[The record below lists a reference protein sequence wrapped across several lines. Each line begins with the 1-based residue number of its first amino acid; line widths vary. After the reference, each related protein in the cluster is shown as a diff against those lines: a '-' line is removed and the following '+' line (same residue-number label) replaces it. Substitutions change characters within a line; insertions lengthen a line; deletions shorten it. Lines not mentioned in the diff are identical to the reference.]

1 MKTKKKKAGIKL
13 SLMLLSVVSVLVAN
27 TVMIELS
34 IITLKNSLNDQALNG
49 LSMLAEAV
57 RAGYDNL
64 EGQYALD
71 GNGQLWKGDVNLSEQ
86 VAMIDNYVK
95 NSEADV
101 TVCYGKTRILTTLVD
116 TSTKQRIIGT
126 DIADEVWKTVSK
138 GETYTVKSIP
148 INGKDYIA
156 CYIPLR
162 DSDGSIIGAVFAGKP
177 RADIRSD
184 INKMNGRV
192 TGVGLILL
200 IVFGVSGLVVSSR
213 IARSLTKA
221 KEALQ
226 HLAEGRLD
234 THVAEDV
241 MKRNDEIGDIGRATT
256 ELIQRLREIV
266 EKLLK
271 TSGDLF
277 ETGNSLDTMA
287 ASSNIATNEI
297 SRAVDGI
304 SKGAI
309 SQAEEIESAS
319 AQIAS
324 IGELIDEIVDN
335 VGNLTRTSN
344 DMSAAGEA
352 STRTMVNL
360 SESNDRTS
368 EAITSISRQIRL
380 TDESIKRISEATDL
394 ITSIASQTNLLS
406 LNASIE
412 SARAGEAGKGFA
424 VVASEIQKLA
434 VQSSDAAVEIQQI
447 INTLQSESTRTMRE
461 MQAAEALM
469 KEQQDKLDETRA
481 KFDEV
486 SGGIK
491 ISREGTEQIR
501 VSADS
506 CGSARTAV
514 IDVFSNLSAI
524 SEENAAS
531 TEETNASMQELNAT
545 LNLLANEAGK
555 LKDISQALNDYMQFF
570 QM

>member
-13 SLMLLSVVSVLVAN
+13 SLILLSFVSVLVAN

-34 IITLKNSLNDQALNG
+34 SITLKKSLNDQALNG

-57 RAGYDNL
+57 RAGYDNM

-71 GNGQLWKGDVNLSEQ
+71 ENGQLWKGDVNLSEQ
-86 VAMIDNYVK
+86 VALIDNYVK

-148 INGKDYIA
+148 INGEDYIA

-162 DSDGSIIGAVFAGKP
+162 DSDSSVIGAVFAGKP

-192 TGVGLILL
+192 SGVGVMLL
-200 IVFGVSGLVVSSR
+200 IIFGVSGFVVSSR
-213 IARSLTKA
+213 IAGRLTKA
-221 KEALQ
+221 TEALQ
-226 HLAEGRLD
+226 HLAEGKLD
-234 THVAEDV
+234 TRVAEDV
-241 MKRNDEIGDIGRATT
+241 MKHDDEIGDIGRATT
-256 ELIQRLREIV
+256 ELIRRLREIV

-319 AQIAS
+319 AQITA
-324 IGELIDEIVDN
+324 IGELIDEIVNN

-368 EAITSISRQIRL
+368 EAITSIGRQIRL

-447 INTLQSESTRTMRE
+447 INTLQSESTKTMRE

-545 LNLLANEAGK
+545 LNLLADEAGK

>member
-13 SLMLLSVVSVLVAN
+13 SLILLSFVSVLVAN

-71 GNGQLWKGDVNLSEQ
+71 GNGQLWKGDLNLSEQ

-95 NSEADV
+95 NSDADV
-101 TVCYGKTRILTTLVD
+101 TVCYGKTRVLTTLVD

-162 DSDGSIIGAVFAGKP
+162 DTDGSIIGAVFAGKP

-192 TGVGLILL
+192 SGVGVTLL
-200 IVFGVSGLVVSSR
+200 IIFGISGFVVSSR
-213 IARSLTKA
+213 IARRLTKA
-221 KEALQ
+221 TEALQ
-226 HLAEGRLD
+226 HLAEGKLD
-234 THVAEDV
+234 TRVAEDV
-241 MKRNDEIGDIGRATT
+241 MKHDDEIGDIGRATT

-271 TSGDLF
+271 TSGELF

-319 AQIAS
+319 TQITS

-368 EAITSISRQIRL
+368 EAITSIGKQIRL

-486 SGGIK
+486 SDGIK

-506 CGSARTAV
+506 CGNARTAV

>member
-1 MKTKKKKAGIKL
+1 MKTKKRTAGIKL
-13 SLMLLSVVSVLVAN
+13 SLILLSFVSVLVAN

-57 RAGYDNL
+57 RAGYDNM

-86 VAMIDNYVK
+86 VALIDNYVK

-126 DIADEVWKTVSK
+126 DIADEVWKTISK

-148 INGKDYIA
+148 INGEDYIA

-184 INKMNGRV
+184 INKLNGLV
-192 TGVGLILL
+192 SGVGVTLL
-200 IVFGVSGLVVSSR
+200 IIFGVSSFILSSR
-213 IARSLTKA
+213 IAGRLTKA
-221 KEALQ
+221 TEALQ
-226 HLAEGRLD
+226 RLAEGKLD
-234 THVAEDV
+234 TRVAEDV
-241 MKRNDEIGDIGRATT
+241 MKRDDEIGDIGRATT
-256 ELIQRLREIV
+256 ELIRRLREIV

-319 AQIAS
+319 AQITS

-352 STRTMVNL
+352 STRTMANL

-447 INTLQSESTRTMRE
+447 INTLQSESTKTMRE

>member
-1 MKTKKKKAGIKL
+1 MQTKKRKAGIKL
-13 SLMLLSVVSVLVAN
+13 TLMLLSFVSVLVAN

-34 IITLKNSLNDQALNG
+34 LITLKNSLNDQALNG

-57 RAGYDNL
+57 RAGYDNM
-64 EGQYALD
+64 EGQYVLD
-71 GNGQLWKGDVNLSEQ
+71 ENGQLWKGEINLSEQ
-86 VAMIDNYVK
+86 VDLIDNYVK
-95 NSEADV
+95 NSVADV

-116 TSTKQRIIGT
+116 SSTKQRIIGT
-126 DIADEVWKTVSK
+126 DIANEVWNAVSK

-148 INGKDYIA
+148 INGEDYIA

-162 DSDGSIIGAVFAGKP
+162 DSNGSIIGAVFAGKP
-177 RADIRSD
+177 RTDIQSD
-184 INKMNGRV
+184 ISKMNSRV
-192 TGVGLILL
+192 SGIGVALL
-200 IVFGVSGLVVSSR
+200 IIFGISGFVLSSR
-213 IARSLTKA
+213 IAGRLIKA

-226 HLAEGRLD
+226 HLSEGNLNIR
-234 THVAEDV
+234 VAEDV
-241 MKRNDEIGDIGRATT
+241 VKRDDEIGDIGRATID
-256 ELIQRLREIV
+256 LIQRLREIV

-277 ETGNSLDTMA
+277 EAGNSLDTMA
-287 ASSNIATNEI
+287 ASTSVATEEI
-297 SRAVDGI
+297 SRAFNGI
-304 SKGAI
+304 SKGAV
-309 SQAEEIESAS
+309 SQAEEIDSAS

-324 IGELIDEIVDN
+324 IGQLIDEIVNN
-335 VGNLTRTSN
+335 VGSLTKTSN
-344 DMSAAGEA
+344 DMSAAGDA

-368 EAITSISRQIRL
+368 EAITSIGRQIRL
-380 TDESIKRISEATDL
+380 TDESIKQISEATEL

-447 INTLQSESTRTMRE
+447 INTLQAESTRTMKE
-461 MQAAEALM
+461 MQAAETLM
-469 KEQQDKLDETRA
+469 KEQQDKLDETRT

-486 SGGIK
+486 SSGIK
-491 ISREGTEQIR
+491 VSREGTDQIR

-506 CGSARTAV
+506 CGSARNAV
-514 IDVFSNLSAI
+514 IDVFANLSAI

-531 TEETNASMQELNAT
+531 AEETNASMQELNTT
-545 LNLLANEAGK
+545 LSLLADEAGK
-555 LKDISQALNDYMQFF
+555 LKEISQALNDYMQFF
-570 QM
+570 RM

>member
-13 SLMLLSVVSVLVAN
+13 SLILLSFVSVLVAN

-34 IITLKNSLNDQALNG
+34 SITLKKSLNDQALNG

-57 RAGYDNL
+57 RAGYDNM

-71 GNGQLWKGDVNLSEQ
+71 ENGQLWKGDVNLSEQ
-86 VAMIDNYVK
+86 VALIDNYVK
-95 NSEADV
+95 NSDADV

-126 DIADEVWKTVSK
+126 DIADEVWKTISK

-192 TGVGLILL
+192 SGVGVTLL
-200 IVFGVSGLVVSSR
+200 IIFGVSGFVVSSR
-213 IARSLTKA
+213 IAGRLTKA
-221 KEALQ
+221 TEALQ
-226 HLAEGRLD
+226 SLAEGKLD
-234 THVAEDV
+234 TRVAEDV
-241 MKRNDEIGDIGRATT
+241 MKHDDEIGDIGRATT

-266 EKLLK
+266 ENLLK
-271 TSGDLF
+271 TSGDLL
-277 ETGNSLDTMA
+277 EAGNSLDTMA

-335 VGNLTRTSN
+335 VGNLTQTSN

-368 EAITSISRQIRL
+368 EAITSIGRQIRL

-469 KEQQDKLDETRA
+469 KEQQDKLDETRT

-486 SGGIK
+486 SSGIK

-555 LKDISQALNDYMQFF
+555 LKDISQALNDYMQYF

>member
-1 MKTKKKKAGIKL
+1 MQTKKRKTGIKL
-13 SLMLLSVVSVLVAN
+13 TLMLLSFVSVLVAN

-34 IITLKNSLNDQALNG
+34 IITLKKSLNDQALNG

-57 RAGYDNL
+57 RAGYDNM
-64 EGQYALD
+64 EGSYVLD

-86 VAMIDNYVK
+86 VALIDNYVK
-95 NSEADV
+95 YSEADV

-116 TSTKQRIIGT
+116 SSTKQRIIGT
-126 DIADEVWKTVSK
+126 DIANEVWNTVSK
-138 GETYTVKSIP
+138 GETYTVTSIP
-148 INGKDYIA
+148 INGEDYIA

-184 INKMNGRV
+184 INKMNSRV
-192 TGVGLILL
+192 SGVGVTLL
-200 IVFGVSGLVVSSR
+200 IIFGISGFVISSR
-213 IARSLTKA
+213 IAGRLTKA

-226 HLAEGRLD
+226 HLAEGNLNIR
-234 THVAEDV
+234 VAEDV
-241 MKRNDEIGDIGRATT
+241 VKRDDEIGDIGRATT
-256 ELIQRLREIV
+256 DLIQRLREIV

-277 ETGNSLDTMA
+277 EAGNSLDTMA
-287 ASSNIATNEI
+287 ASSSVATEEI
-297 SRAVDGI
+297 SRAFNGI
-304 SKGAI
+304 SKGAV
-309 SQAEEIESAS
+309 SQAEEIDSAS

-324 IGELIDEIVDN
+324 IGQLIDEIVNN
-335 VGNLTRTSN
+335 VGSLTKTSN
-344 DMSAAGEA
+344 DMSAAGDA

-368 EAITSISRQIRL
+368 EAITSIGRQIRL
-380 TDESIKRISEATDL
+380 TDESIKRISEATEL

-447 INTLQSESTRTMRE
+447 INTLQSESTRTMKE
-461 MQAAEALM
+461 MQAAETLM
-469 KEQQDKLDETRA
+469 KEQQDKLDETRT

-486 SGGIK
+486 SSGIK

-506 CGSARTAV
+506 CGNARNAV
-514 IDVFSNLSAI
+514 IDVFANLSAI

-531 TEETNASMQELNAT
+531 TEETNASMQELNTT
-545 LNLLANEAGK
+545 LSVLADEAGK
-555 LKDISQALNDYMQFF
+555 LKEISQTLNDYMQFF
-570 QM
+570 RM

>member
-13 SLMLLSVVSVLVAN
+13 SLILLSFVSVLVAN

-34 IITLKNSLNDQALNG
+34 SITLKNSLNDQALNG
-49 LSMLAEAV
+49 LAMLAEAV

-64 EGQYALD
+64 DGQYALD
-71 GNGQLWKGDVNLSEQ
+71 ENGQLWKGDVNLSEQ
-86 VAMIDNYVK
+86 VALIDNYVK

-126 DIADEVWKTVSK
+126 DIADEVWKTISK

-162 DSDGSIIGAVFAGKP
+162 DSDSSIIGAVFAGKP

-192 TGVGLILL
+192 SGVGVMLL
-200 IVFGVSGLVVSSR
+200 IIFGVSGFVVSSR
-213 IARSLTKA
+213 IAGRLTKA
-221 KEALQ
+221 TEALQ
-226 HLAEGRLD
+226 HLAEGKLD
-234 THVAEDV
+234 TRVAEDV
-241 MKRNDEIGDIGRATT
+241 MKHDDEIGDIGRATT
-256 ELIQRLREIV
+256 ELIRRLREIV

-319 AQIAS
+319 AQITA

-368 EAITSISRQIRL
+368 EAITSIGKQIRL

-447 INTLQSESTRTMRE
+447 INTLQSESTKTMRE

-491 ISREGTEQIR
+491 ISQEGTEQIR

-555 LKDISQALNDYMQFF
+555 LKDISQALNDYMQYF

>member
-13 SLMLLSVVSVLVAN
+13 SLILLSFVSVLVAN

-34 IITLKNSLNDQALNG
+34 SITLKKSLNDQALNG

-57 RAGYDNL
+57 RAGYDNM

-71 GNGQLWKGDVNLSEQ
+71 ENGQLWKGDVNLSEQ
-86 VAMIDNYVK
+86 VALIDNYVK

-126 DIADEVWKTVSK
+126 DIADEVWKTISK

-148 INGKDYIA
+148 INGEDYIA

-162 DSDGSIIGAVFAGKP
+162 DSDSSIIGAVFAGKP

-192 TGVGLILL
+192 SGVGVTLL
-200 IVFGVSGLVVSSR
+200 IIFGVSGFVVSSR
-213 IARSLTKA
+213 IAGRLTKA
-221 KEALQ
+221 TEALQ
-226 HLAEGRLD
+226 GLAEGKLD
-234 THVAEDV
+234 TRVAEDV
-241 MKRNDEIGDIGRATT
+241 MKHDDEIGDIGRATT
-256 ELIQRLREIV
+256 DLIQHLREIV
-266 EKLLK
+266 ENLLK
-271 TSGDLF
+271 TSGDLL
-277 ETGNSLDTMA
+277 EAGNSLDTMA

-368 EAITSISRQIRL
+368 EAITSIGRQIRL

-447 INTLQSESTRTMRE
+447 INTLQSESTKTMRE

-514 IDVFSNLSAI
+514 IDVISNLSAI

>member
-13 SLMLLSVVSVLVAN
+13 TLILLSFVSVLIAN

-34 IITLKNSLNDQALNG
+34 IITLKNSLNNQALNG
-49 LSMLAEAV
+49 LSMLAESV

-64 EGQYALD
+64 DGQYALD
-71 GNGQLWKGDVNLSEQ
+71 GNGQLWKGNLNLSEQ

-95 NSEADV
+95 NSDADV

-156 CYIPLR
+156 CYIPLK

-192 TGVGLILL
+192 TGVGVILL
-200 IVFGVSGLVVSSR
+200 IIFGVSGFVVSSR
-213 IARSLTKA
+213 IAGRLTKA
-221 KEALQ
+221 TEALQ
-226 HLAEGRLD
+226 HLAEGKLD
-234 THVAEDV
+234 TRVAEDV
-241 MKRNDEIGDIGRATT
+241 MKHDDEISDIGRATT

-271 TSGDLF
+271 TSGELF

-319 AQIAS
+319 AQITS

-368 EAITSISRQIRL
+368 EAITSIGRQIRL

-447 INTLQSESTRTMRE
+447 INTLQSESTRTMKE

-486 SGGIK
+486 SSGIK

-506 CGSARTAV
+506 CGGARNAV

>member
-13 SLMLLSVVSVLVAN
+13 TLVLLSVVSVLVASA
-27 TVMIELS
+27 VMLELS
-34 IITLKNSLNDQALNG
+34 TITLKNSLNDQALNG
-49 LSMLAEAV
+49 LAMLAEAV

-64 EGQYALD
+64 EGQYTLD
-71 GNGQLWKGDVNLSEQ
+71 GNGQLWKGDLNLSEQ

-101 TVCYGKTRILTTLVD
+101 TICYGKTRILTTLVD
-116 TSTKQRIIGT
+116 MSTKQRIIGT
-126 DIADEVWKTVSK
+126 DISDEVWKTISR
-138 GETYTVKSIP
+138 GETCTVKSIK
-148 INGKDYIA
+148 INGEAYIA

-192 TGVGLILL
+192 TGIGLVLL
-200 IVFGVSGLVVSSR
+200 IVFGVSGFVVSSR

-226 HLAEGRLD
+226 HLAEGKLD
-234 THVAEDV
+234 TCVAEDV
-241 MKRNDEIGDIGRATT
+241 MRRGDEIGDIGRATT
-256 ELIQRLREIV
+256 DLIQRLREIV

-277 ETGNSLDTMA
+277 EAGNSLDTMA
-287 ASSNIATNEI
+287 ASSSIATEEI

-304 SKGAI
+304 SKGAV

-319 AQIAS
+319 AQITS
-324 IGELIDEIVDN
+324 IGKLIDEIVDN
-335 VGNLTRTSN
+335 VGSLTQASN
-344 DMSAAGEA
+344 NMSAAGDA

-360 SESNDRTS
+360 SESNDRTT
-368 EAITSISRQIRL
+368 EAITSIGRQIRL
-380 TDESIKRISEATDL
+380 TDESINRISEAADL

-447 INTLQSESTRTMRE
+447 INTLQSESARTMKE

-469 KEQQDKLDETRA
+469 KEQQDKLDETRT

-486 SGGIK
+486 SNGIK
-491 ISREGTEQIR
+491 ISREGTGQIR

-545 LNLLANEAGK
+545 INLLANEAGK

-570 QM
+570 RM

>member
-13 SLMLLSVVSVLVAN
+13 SLILLSFVSVLVAN

-57 RAGYDNL
+57 RAGYDNM
-64 EGQYALD
+64 EGQYTLD

-95 NSEADV
+95 NSDADV

-126 DIADEVWKTVSK
+126 DIADEVWKTISK

-148 INGKDYIA
+148 INGEDYIA
-156 CYIPLR
+156 CYIPLK
-162 DSDGSIIGAVFAGKP
+162 DSDDSIIGAVFAGKP

-184 INKMNGRV
+184 INQMNGRV

-213 IARSLTKA
+213 IAGRLTKA
-221 KEALQ
+221 TEALQ
-226 HLAEGRLD
+226 HLAEGKLD
-234 THVAEDV
+234 TRVAEDV
-241 MKRNDEIGDIGRATT
+241 MKHDDEIGDIGKATT
-256 ELIQRLREIV
+256 ELIRRLREIV

-287 ASSNIATNEI
+287 ASSNLATNEI

-352 STRTMVNL
+352 STRTMINL

-368 EAITSISRQIRL
+368 EAITSIGRQIRL

-447 INTLQSESTRTMRE
+447 INTLQSESTKTMRE

-570 QM
+570 RM

>member
-34 IITLKNSLNDQALNG
+34 IITMKSSLNDQALNG

-64 EGQYALD
+64 EGQYTLD
-71 GNGQLWKGDVNLSEQ
+71 GNGQLWKGDLNLSEQ

-95 NSEADV
+95 YSEADV

-138 GETYTVKSIP
+138 GETYTVKSIQ

-162 DSDGSIIGAVFAGKP
+162 DSDGSVIGAVFAGKP

-192 TGVGLILL
+192 TGVGIALLILFS
-200 IVFGVSGLVVSSR
+200 ITGYLVAAH

-226 HLAEGRLD
+226 HLAEGKLD
-234 THVAEDV
+234 TRVAEDV

-256 ELIQRLREIV
+256 DLIQQLREIV
-266 EKLLK
+266 ERLLK

-277 ETGNSLDTMA
+277 EAGNSLDTMA
-287 ASSNIATNEI
+287 ASSSIATAEI
-297 SRAVDGI
+297 SRAVGGI
-304 SKGAI
+304 SKGAV

-368 EAITSISRQIRL
+368 EAITSIGRQIRL

-447 INTLQSESTRTMRE
+447 INTLQSESTRTMKE

-469 KEQQDKLDETRA
+469 KEQQNKLDETRA

-531 TEETNASMQELNAT
+531 TEETNASMQELNST
-545 LNLLANEAGK
+545 LNLLADEAGK

>member
-1 MKTKKKKAGIKL
+1 MQTKKRKAGIKL
-13 SLMLLSVVSVLVAN
+13 TLMLLSFVSVLVAN

-34 IITLKNSLNDQALNG
+34 LITLKNSLNDQALNG

-57 RAGYDNL
+57 RAGYDNM
-64 EGQYALD
+64 EGQYVLD
-71 GNGQLWKGDVNLSEQ
+71 ENGQLWKGEINLSEQ
-86 VAMIDNYVK
+86 VDLIDNYVK
-95 NSEADV
+95 NSVADV

-116 TSTKQRIIGT
+116 SSTKQRIIGT
-126 DIADEVWKTVSK
+126 DIANEVWNAVSK

-148 INGKDYIA
+148 INGEDYIA

-162 DSDGSIIGAVFAGKP
+162 DSNGSIIGAVFAGKP
-177 RADIRSD
+177 RTDIQSD
-184 INKMNGRV
+184 VSKMNSRV
-192 TGVGLILL
+192 SGVGVTLL
-200 IVFGVSGLVVSSR
+200 IIFGISGFVLSSR
-213 IARSLTKA
+213 IANRLTKA

-226 HLAEGRLD
+226 HLSEGNLD
-234 THVAEDV
+234 TRVAEDV
-241 MKRNDEIGDIGRATT
+241 IKRNDEIGDIGRATT
-256 ELIQRLREIV
+256 DLIQRLREIV

-277 ETGNSLDTMA
+277 EAGNSLDTMA
-287 ASSNIATNEI
+287 ASSSVATEEI
-297 SRAVDGI
+297 SRAFNGI
-304 SKGAI
+304 SKGAV
-309 SQAEEIESAS
+309 SQAEEIDSAS

-324 IGELIDEIVDN
+324 IGQLIDEIVNN
-335 VGNLTRTSN
+335 VGSLTKTSN
-344 DMSAAGEA
+344 DMSAAGDA

-368 EAITSISRQIRL
+368 EAITSIGRQIRL
-380 TDESIKRISEATDL
+380 TDESIKRISEATEL

-447 INTLQSESTRTMRE
+447 INTLQSESTKTMKE
-461 MQAAEALM
+461 MQAAETLM
-469 KEQQDKLDETRA
+469 KEQQDKLDETRT

-486 SGGIK
+486 SSGIK
-491 ISREGTEQIR
+491 VSREGTDQIR

-506 CGSARTAV
+506 CGSARNAV
-514 IDVFSNLSAI
+514 IDVFANLSAI

-531 TEETNASMQELNAT
+531 AEETNASMQELNTT
-545 LNLLANEAGK
+545 LSLLADEAGK
-555 LKDISQALNDYMQFF
+555 LKEISQALNDYMQFF
-570 QM
+570 RM

>member
-34 IITLKNSLNDQALNG
+34 IITMKNSLNDQALNG

-64 EGQYALD
+64 DGQYALD
-71 GNGQLWKGDVNLSEQ
+71 GNGQLWKGDLNLSEQ

-95 NSEADV
+95 NSDADV

-116 TSTKQRIIGT
+116 TSTKKRIIGT
-126 DIADEVWKTVSK
+126 DIADEVWKTISK

-148 INGKDYIA
+148 INGQDYIA

-192 TGVGLILL
+192 TGVGVVLL
-200 IVFGVSGLVVSSR
+200 IIFGVSGFVVSSR
-213 IARSLTKA
+213 IAKDLTKA

-226 HLAEGRLD
+226 HLAEGKLNTR
-234 THVAEDV
+234 VADDI
-241 MKRNDEIGDIGRATT
+241 MQRGDEIGDIGRATT
-256 ELIQRLREIV
+256 ELIRRLREIV

-352 STRTMVNL
+352 STRTMINL

-368 EAITSISRQIRL
+368 EAITSISKQIRL

-506 CGSARTAV
+506 CGNARTAV

>member
-1 MKTKKKKAGIKL
+1 MKTKKRKAGIKL
-13 SLMLLSVVSVLVAN
+13 TLVLLSFLSLLIAN
-27 TVMIELS
+27 TIMIELAV
-34 IITLKNSLNDQALNG
+34 ITLKNCLNAQALDG

-64 EGQYALD
+64 DGTYALD
-71 GNGQLWKGDVNLSEQ
+71 GNGQLWKGELNLSEQ

-116 TSTKQRIIGT
+116 TSSKQRIIGT
-126 DIADEVWKTVSK
+126 DISDEVWKTVSK
-138 GETYTVKSIP
+138 GETHTVESIQ
-148 INGKDYIA
+148 INGEEYIA
-156 CYIPLR
+156 CYIPLKG
-162 DSDGSIIGAVFAGKP
+162 SDGSVIGAVFAGKP
-177 RADIRSD
+177 KTE
-184 INKMNGRV
+184 INSYISKMSRRV
-192 TGVGLILL
+192 SGTGVALLL
-200 IVFGVSGLVVSSR
+200 IFGISGFLLSSR
-213 IARSLTKA
+213 IAGRLIKA
-221 KEALQ
+221 TEALQ
-226 HLAEGRLD
+226 RLAEGRLD
-234 THVAEDV
+234 TDVAEEV
-241 MKRNDEIGDIGRATT
+241 TKQNDEIGDIGKATT
-256 ELIQRLREIV
+256 NLIQRLREIV
-266 EKLLK
+266 ERLQK

-287 ASSNIATNEI
+287 ASSSVATGEI
-297 SRAVDGI
+297 SRAVGGI

-319 AQIAS
+319 AQISAM
-324 IGELIDEIVDN
+324 GELIDEIVNN
-335 VGNLTRTSN
+335 VGNLTNTSN

-360 SESNDRTS
+360 GESNDRTF
-368 EAITSISRQIRL
+368 EAITGIGRQIRL

-394 ITSIASQTNLLS
+394 ITTIASQTNLLS

-447 INTLQSESTRTMRE
+447 INTLLSESAGTMKE

-469 KEQQDKLDETRA
+469 KEQQAKLDETRS
-481 KFDEV
+481 KFEEV
-486 SGGIK
+486 SNGIR

-501 VSADS
+501 ASADS

-514 IDVFSNLSAI
+514 IDVISNLSAI

-531 TEETNASMQELNAT
+531 TEETNASMEELNAT
-545 LNLLANEAGK
+545 INLLAGEAGK
-555 LKDISQALNDYMQFF
+555 LKDISQALKDYLKFF
-570 QM
+570 QL

>member
-13 SLMLLSVVSVLVAN
+13 SLILLSFVSVLVAN

-34 IITLKNSLNDQALNG
+34 SITLKKSLNDQALNG

-57 RAGYDNL
+57 RAGYDNM

-71 GNGQLWKGDVNLSEQ
+71 ENGQLWKGDVNLSEQ
-86 VAMIDNYVK
+86 VALIDNYVK

-126 DIADEVWKTVSK
+126 DIADEVWKTISK

-148 INGKDYIA
+148 INGEDYIA

-162 DSDGSIIGAVFAGKP
+162 DSDSSVIGAVFAGKP

-192 TGVGLILL
+192 SGVGVMLL
-200 IVFGVSGLVVSSR
+200 IIFGVSGFVVSSR
-213 IARSLTKA
+213 IAGRLTKA
-221 KEALQ
+221 TEALQ
-226 HLAEGRLD
+226 HLAEGKLD
-234 THVAEDV
+234 TRVAEDV
-241 MKRNDEIGDIGRATT
+241 MKHDDEIGDIGRATT
-256 ELIQRLREIV
+256 ELIRRLREIV

-319 AQIAS
+319 AQITA

-368 EAITSISRQIRL
+368 EAITSIGKQIRL

-447 INTLQSESTRTMRE
+447 INTLQSESTKTMRE

-491 ISREGTEQIR
+491 ISQEGTEQIR

-555 LKDISQALNDYMQFF
+555 LKDISQALNDYMQYF

>member
-1 MKTKKKKAGIKL
+1 MQTKKRKAGIKL
-13 SLMLLSVVSVLVAN
+13 TLMLLSFVSVLVAN

-34 IITLKNSLNDQALNG
+34 LITLKNSLNDQALNG

-57 RAGYDNL
+57 RAGYDNM
-64 EGQYALD
+64 EGSYVLD
-71 GNGQLWKGDVNLSEQ
+71 ENGQLWKGDVNLSEQ
-86 VAMIDNYVK
+86 VALIDNYVK
-95 NSEADV
+95 NSVADV

-116 TSTKQRIIGT
+116 SSTKQRIIGT
-126 DIADEVWKTVSK
+126 DIANEVWNTVSK

-148 INGKDYIA
+148 INGEDYIA

-162 DSDGSIIGAVFAGKP
+162 DSNGSIIGAVFAGKP
-177 RADIRSD
+177 RADIQSD
-184 INKMNGRV
+184 ISKMNSRV
-192 TGVGLILL
+192 SGIGVALL
-200 IVFGVSGLVVSSR
+200 IIFGISGFVLSSR
-213 IARSLTKA
+213 IAGRLTKA

-226 HLAEGRLD
+226 HLAEGNLNIR
-234 THVAEDV
+234 VAEDV
-241 MKRNDEIGDIGRATT
+241 VKRDDEIGDIGRATT
-256 ELIQRLREIV
+256 NLIQRLREIV

-277 ETGNSLDTMA
+277 EAGNSLDTMA
-287 ASSNIATNEI
+287 ASSSVATEEI
-297 SRAVDGI
+297 SRAFNGI
-304 SKGAI
+304 SKGAV
-309 SQAEEIESAS
+309 SQAEEIDSAS

-324 IGELIDEIVDN
+324 IGQLIDEIVNN
-335 VGNLTRTSN
+335 VGSLTKTSN
-344 DMSAAGEA
+344 DMSAAGDA

-368 EAITSISRQIRL
+368 EAITSIGRQIRL
-380 TDESIKRISEATDL
+380 TDESIKQISEATEL

-447 INTLQSESTRTMRE
+447 INTLQSESTRTMKE
-461 MQAAEALM
+461 MQAAETLM
-469 KEQQDKLDETRA
+469 KEQQDKLDETRT

-486 SGGIK
+486 SSGIK
-491 ISREGTEQIR
+491 VSREGTDQIR

-506 CGSARTAV
+506 CGSARNAV
-514 IDVFSNLSAI
+514 IDVFANLSAI

-531 TEETNASMQELNAT
+531 AEETNASMQELNTT
-545 LNLLANEAGK
+545 LSVLADEAGK
-555 LKDISQALNDYMQFF
+555 LKEISQALNDYMQFF
-570 QM
+570 RM

>member
-13 SLMLLSVVSVLVAN
+13 TLILLSFVSVLVAN

-34 IITLKNSLNDQALNG
+34 IITLKNSLNDQALTG
-49 LSMLAEAV
+49 LAMLAEAV

-64 EGQYALD
+64 DGQYALD
-71 GNGQLWKGDVNLSEQ
+71 GNGQLWKGDLNLSEQ

-95 NSEADV
+95 NSDADV

-126 DIADEVWKTVSK
+126 DIADEVWKTISK
-138 GETYTVKSIP
+138 GETYTVKSIS

-156 CYIPLR
+156 CYIPLK

-192 TGVGLILL
+192 SGVGVILL
-200 IVFGVSGLVVSSR
+200 IIFGVSGFVVSSR
-213 IARSLTKA
+213 IAGRLTKA
-221 KEALQ
+221 TEALQ
-226 HLAEGRLD
+226 HLAEGKLD
-234 THVAEDV
+234 TRVAEDV
-241 MKRNDEIGDIGRATT
+241 MKHDDEISDIGRATT

-271 TSGDLF
+271 TSGELF

-319 AQIAS
+319 AQITS

-368 EAITSISRQIRL
+368 EAITSIGRQIRL

-447 INTLQSESTRTMRE
+447 INTLQSESTRTMKE

-486 SGGIK
+486 SSGIK

-555 LKDISQALNDYMQFF
+555 LKDISQALNDYMQYF

>member
-1 MKTKKKKAGIKL
+1 MKTKKKKTGIKL
-13 SLMLLSVVSVLVAN
+13 SLILLSFVSVLVAN

-34 IITLKNSLNDQALNG
+34 SITLKNSLNDQALNG

-57 RAGYDNL
+57 RAGYDNM
-64 EGQYALD
+64 EGQYTLD
-71 GNGQLWKGDVNLSEQ
+71 GNGQLWKGDLNLSEQ
-86 VAMIDNYVK
+86 VALIDNYVK

-126 DIADEVWKTVSK
+126 DIADEVWKTISK

-148 INGKDYIA
+148 INGEDYIA

-177 RADIRSD
+177 RADIRSN
-184 INKMNGRV
+184 INKLNGLV
-192 TGVGLILL
+192 SGVGVTLLL
-200 IVFGVSGLVVSSR
+200 IFGVSGFILSSR
-213 IARSLTKA
+213 IAGRLTKA
-221 KEALQ
+221 TEALQ
-226 HLAEGRLD
+226 RLAEGKLD
-234 THVAEDV
+234 TRVAEDV
-241 MKRNDEIGDIGRATT
+241 MKRGDEIGDIGRATT
-256 ELIQRLREIV
+256 DLIRRLREIV

-297 SRAVDGI
+297 SRAVNGI

-319 AQIAS
+319 VQITS

-335 VGNLTRTSN
+335 VGNLTRISN

-352 STRTMVNL
+352 STKTMVNL

-368 EAITSISRQIRL
+368 EAITSIGRQIRL

>member
-13 SLMLLSVVSVLVAN
+13 SLILLSFVSVLVAN

-34 IITLKNSLNDQALNG
+34 SITLKKSLNDQALNG

-57 RAGYDNL
+57 RAGYDNM

-71 GNGQLWKGDVNLSEQ
+71 ENGQLWKGDVNLSEQ
-86 VAMIDNYVK
+86 VALIDNYAK

-148 INGKDYIA
+148 INGEDYIA

-162 DSDGSIIGAVFAGKP
+162 DSDSSVIGAVFAGKP

-192 TGVGLILL
+192 SGVGVMLL
-200 IVFGVSGLVVSSR
+200 IIFGVSGFVVSSR
-213 IARSLTKA
+213 IAGRLTKA
-221 KEALQ
+221 TEALQ
-226 HLAEGRLD
+226 HLAEGKLD
-234 THVAEDV
+234 TRVAEDV
-241 MKRNDEIGDIGRATT
+241 MKHDDEIGDIGRATT
-256 ELIQRLREIV
+256 ELIRRLREIV

-319 AQIAS
+319 AQITA
-324 IGELIDEIVDN
+324 IGELIDEIVNN

-368 EAITSISRQIRL
+368 EAITSIGRQIRL

-447 INTLQSESTRTMRE
+447 INTLQSESTKTMRE
-461 MQAAEALM
+461 MQAAETLM

-545 LNLLANEAGK
+545 LNLLADEAGK

>member
-1 MKTKKKKAGIKL
+1 MKTKKKKTGIKL
-13 SLMLLSVVSVLVAN
+13 SLILLSFVSVLVAN

-34 IITLKNSLNDQALNG
+34 SITLKNSLNDQALNG

-57 RAGYDNL
+57 RAGYDNM
-64 EGQYALD
+64 EGQYTLD
-71 GNGQLWKGDVNLSEQ
+71 GNGQLWKGDLNLSEQ
-86 VAMIDNYVK
+86 VALIDNYVK

-126 DIADEVWKTVSK
+126 DIADEVWKTISK

-148 INGKDYIA
+148 INGEDYIA

-177 RADIRSD
+177 RADIRSN
-184 INKMNGRV
+184 INKLNGLV
-192 TGVGLILL
+192 SGVGVTLLL
-200 IVFGVSGLVVSSR
+200 IFGVSGFILSSR
-213 IARSLTKA
+213 IAGRLTKA
-221 KEALQ
+221 TEALQ
-226 HLAEGRLD
+226 RLAEGKLD
-234 THVAEDV
+234 TRVAEDV
-241 MKRNDEIGDIGRATT
+241 MKRGDEIGDIGRATT
-256 ELIQRLREIV
+256 DLIRRLREIV

-277 ETGNSLDTMA
+277 ETSNSLDTMA

-297 SRAVDGI
+297 SRAVNGI

-319 AQIAS
+319 VQITS

-335 VGNLTRTSN
+335 VGNLTRISN

-352 STRTMVNL
+352 STKTMVNL

-368 EAITSISRQIRL
+368 EAITSIGRQIRL

>member
-1 MKTKKKKAGIKL
+1 MKTKKKKVGIKL

-34 IITLKNSLNDQALNG
+34 INTLKNSLNDQALNG

-64 EGQYALD
+64 EGQYTLD
-71 GNGQLWKGDVNLSEQ
+71 GNSQLWKGDLNLSEQ

-95 NSEADV
+95 YSEADV
-101 TVCYGKTRILTTLVD
+101 TICYGKTRILTTLVD

-162 DSDGSIIGAVFAGKP
+162 DSDGSVIGAVFAGKP

-192 TGVGLILL
+192 TGVGIALLILFS
-200 IVFGVSGLVVSSR
+200 ITGYLVAAH

-226 HLAEGRLD
+226 HLAEGKLD
-234 THVAEDV
+234 TRVAEDV
-241 MKRNDEIGDIGRATT
+241 MQRNDEIGDIGRATT
-256 ELIQRLREIV
+256 DLIQRLREIV

-277 ETGNSLDTMA
+277 EAGNSLDTMA
-287 ASSNIATNEI
+287 ASSSIATAEI
-297 SRAVDGI
+297 SRAVGGI
-304 SKGAI
+304 SKGAV

-335 VGNLTRTSN
+335 VGSLTQTSN

-447 INTLQSESTRTMRE
+447 INTLQSESTRTMKE

-486 SGGIK
+486 SSGIK

-545 LNLLANEAGK
+545 LNLLADEAGK

>member
-13 SLMLLSVVSVLVAN
+13 SLILLSFVSVLVAN

-71 GNGQLWKGDVNLSEQ
+71 GNGQLWKGDLNLSEQ

-95 NSEADV
+95 NSDADV
-101 TVCYGKTRILTTLVD
+101 TVCYGKTRVLTTLVD

-162 DSDGSIIGAVFAGKP
+162 DTDGSIIGAVFAGKP

-192 TGVGLILL
+192 SGVGVTLL
-200 IVFGVSGLVVSSR
+200 IIFGVSGFVVSSR
-213 IARSLTKA
+213 IARRLTKA
-221 KEALQ
+221 TEALQ
-226 HLAEGRLD
+226 HLAEGKLD
-234 THVAEDV
+234 TRVAEDV
-241 MKRNDEIGDIGRATT
+241 MKHDDEIGDIGRATT

-271 TSGDLF
+271 TSGELF

-319 AQIAS
+319 TQITS

-368 EAITSISRQIRL
+368 EAITSIGKQIRL

-486 SGGIK
+486 SDGIK

-506 CGSARTAV
+506 CGNARTAV